1 MHELYAY
8 ARLRIYLTMRITKKE
23 NTEINYESKSETNY
37 CKMGNYA
44 TSEKRN

>member
-8 ARLRIYLTMRITKKE
+8 AWMRIYLTTRLTMKA

-37 CKMGNYA
+37 L
-44 TSEKRN
+44 